1 MTQTSEKGY
10 FVQYPHLL
18 ISGRTDLTRDDRWLL
33 LALMQDHRCETPF
46 YLTFREIESISGIPL
61 SLLSSY
67 TNKTTDIKREGCM
80 ERVARVTGYITYTTE
95 REIGKNGKPKGN
107 KKLCIT
113 IHYSKIWQ
121 DNKPYSD
128 ERVPNPVSYAN
139 KPGLYD
145 KPVSYANKIEVK
157 PVRND
162 GSPVSHADS
171 PVSTANDLVSH
182 VNTSVSHANML
193 DPVTQLAEP
202 VDDPSKDNKD
212 INLDIKEKKGESES
226 PGSSP
231 PTALSSS
238 FVSDISFSKD
248 TPDPLPGP
256 PQGGIT
262 SPPASVKGVSLSAG
276 SDTLNLATSG
286 GVSLTDLLIVEQ
298 TGVTALDAQNDT
310 PDAQGYMNPP
320 DTAAEGCVS
329 EPPDSD
335 ALSPIVQQGVVQN
348 GIVTQEILL
357 GWLQALEREELQ
369 DGKKLFA
376 LGRAEKRQES
386 MEKLMPLIASMD
398 DLRGIYRAARG
409 IYDGIIYL
417 SNLVNLRVIA
427 AWIKPGLEVAY
438 VPSSEGMT
446 LSERDELV
454 TGALA
459 YCPDFAV
466 NGAEENGRYFVAIF
480 ESEASIIELGSLDD
494 WPRVPQERLD
504 RAAEYGARYWNAE
517 LAVAI

>member
-1 MTQTSEKGY
+1 MNDQKPKEDKGY
-10 FVQYPHLL
+10 FVQFPDIL
-18 ISGRTDLTRDDRWLL
+18 ISGTPDLTRDDKWVLL
-33 LALMQDHRCETPF
+33 SLMKNYRAEEPF
-46 YLTFREIESISGIPL
+46 YLTYREIESISGVPL

-67 TNKTTDIKREGCM
+67 KNKKTGIEREGCM
-80 ERVARVTGYITYTTE
+80 SRIKRVTGYISVDTQ
-95 REIGKNGKPKGN
+95 REIDKDGKPFGN
-107 KKLCIT
+107 AKLCIT

-121 DNKPYSD
+121 DNKVYCETRSLK
-128 ERVPNPVSYAN
+128 PVSYAN
-139 KPGLYD
+139 KLGLYD
-145 KPVSYANKIEVK
+145 KPVSYANKFETE
-157 PVRND
+157 
-162 GSPVSHADS
+162 PVSI
-171 PVSTANDLVSH
+171 ANDLVSH
-182 VNTSVSHANML
+182 ANGPVRTGNRLVSHANEL
-193 DPVTQLAEP
+193 PLISPHVEP
-202 VDDPSKDNKD
+202 SEIPPIDSNKID
-212 INLDIKEKKGESES
+212 IDIQRKREEDES

-248 TPDPLPGP
+248 TPDP
-256 PQGGIT
+256 PQGSVT

-298 TGVTALDAQNDT
+298 TGMTALDAQNNT

-320 DTAAEGCVS
+320 NPGAEGCVS
-329 EPPDSD
+329 EPPDSV
-335 ALSPIVQQGVVQN
+335 ALSPIVHDAVVQN

-386 MEKLMPLIASMD
+386 MEKLVPLIASMD
-398 DLRGIYRAARG
+398 DLRGIYGAARG
-409 IYDGIIYL
+409 IYDGIVYL

-427 AWIKPGLEVAY
+427 AWIKPGPEVAY
-438 VPSSEGMT
+438 VPSGEGMT

-454 TGALA
+454 AGVLA

-480 ESEASIIELGSLDD
+480 ESDTSIIELGSLDD

-504 RAAEYGARYWNAE
+504 RAAEYGARYWLQE
-517 LAVAI
+517 AI